1 MDEIIRLL
9 SELAER
15 VQELLDPTIRAI
27 RDWLN
32 QNWDGIIE
40 RLKELWE
47 RREQFPDWLRER
59 LARER

>member
-9 SELAER
+9 SELAQR
-15 VQELLDPTIRAI
+15 LSELLDPAIRAI

-32 QNWDGIIE
+32 QNQDQILE
-40 RLKELWE
+40 RLNELWE
-47 RREQFPDWLRER
+47 RREQLLDWLRER